1 MSRNKTQ
8 HQIEGMKR
16 AQKRLAAANRQ
27 YINETKLAIGEC
39 QMCGLKCISENLRY
53 FDFDH
58 KDPLTKKGRVGAM
71 TSRARRVIAE
81 EIEKCQLLCKKCHK
95 DRTAMENHYLVR
107 RDGSTDFQRSN
118 LISLWED
125 DEVATQHGK

>member
-27 YINETKLAIGEC
+27 YINETKLAIGGC
-39 QMCGLKCISENLRY
+39 QICGLNCTIENLTF

-58 KDPLTKKGRVGAM
+58 KDPLTKKGRVGSM
-71 TSRARRVIAE
+71 ISRARQVIAE

-95 DRTAMENHYLVR
+95 TRTAFENHYLVR

-118 LISLWED
+118 LISLFEED
-125 DEVATQHGK
+125 EIATQHGN